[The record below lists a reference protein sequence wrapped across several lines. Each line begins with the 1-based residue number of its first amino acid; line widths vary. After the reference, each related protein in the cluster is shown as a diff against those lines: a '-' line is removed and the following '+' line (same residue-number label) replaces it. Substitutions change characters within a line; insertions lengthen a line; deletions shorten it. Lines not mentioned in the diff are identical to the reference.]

1 MRGRPGSSCPKGY
14 LVSNTEFTETPICTA
29 SRQYQKLKIDELGT
43 QSLDE
48 VEYKNFIN
56 KMQSV
61 FHYFEQYKNLPVIA
75 IDSEG
80 EYNIYTN

>member
-1 MRGRPGSSCPKGY
+1 
-14 LVSNTEFTETPICTA
+14 
-29 SRQYQKLKIDELGT
+29 
-43 QSLDE
+43 
-48 VEYKNFIN
+48 
-56 KMQSV
+56 MQSV